1 MQNRANLTD
10 DEKMI
15 IDFIE
20 NSKDQKKA
28 CEIFMRVFLELK
40 RGEKSFDEIEKEYFP
55 MLKELV

>member
-28 CEIFMRVFLELK
+28 CEIFMRVLLELE
-40 RGEKSFDEIEKEYFP
+40 RGEKSNDEIEKEFLP
-55 MLKELV
+55 LLKELV